1 MATCLIWARMEL
13 IGLIIPNAVA
23 VGLALRE
30 NRARGSLL
38 CGSGVAAAMAA
49 NRLPGIRSV
58 TSNGSRL
65 VSSSGRASCVP
76 LDKHRS
82 AARTQ
87 GVPADHTRWRGR
99 FWRCRD
105 GSTHL
110 VWSRRPRPRGDLQ
123 VLAER
128 NRRCLERTSV
138 PMSVGALPEALAA
151 QDIQSRPRHRCNRR
165 QASSLPP
172 PFVRESAP
180 VRKRP

>member
-1 MATCLIWARMEL
+1 MATRLIWARMEL
-13 IGLIIPNAVA
+13 IRLIIPNAEA

-87 GVPADHTRWRGR
+87 G
-99 FWRCRD
+99 C
-105 GSTHL
+105 
-110 VWSRRPRPRGDLQ
+110 SRRSHAMARSILAVPRQKYTFGVVKAAQARGGFQ

-128 NRRCLERTSV
+128 DRRVQCGHLGSD
-138 PMSVGALPEALAA
+138 VGGG
-151 QDIQSRPRHRCNRR
+151 
-165 QASSLPP
+165 AS
-172 PFVRESAP
+172 
-180 VRKRP
+180 